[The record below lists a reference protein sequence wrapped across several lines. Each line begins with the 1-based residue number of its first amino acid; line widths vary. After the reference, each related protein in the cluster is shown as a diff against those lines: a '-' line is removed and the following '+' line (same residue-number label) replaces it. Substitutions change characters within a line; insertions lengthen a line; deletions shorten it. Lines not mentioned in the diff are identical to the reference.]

1 MVRGTATGMRELA
14 TAESENSEGHW
25 REGGLRKRP
34 RPQRQSCTL
43 ELTKACSRPA
53 YFFWS

>member
-25 REGGLRKRP
+25 RGALRKRP

-43 ELTKACSRPA
+43 ELAKASSRPA